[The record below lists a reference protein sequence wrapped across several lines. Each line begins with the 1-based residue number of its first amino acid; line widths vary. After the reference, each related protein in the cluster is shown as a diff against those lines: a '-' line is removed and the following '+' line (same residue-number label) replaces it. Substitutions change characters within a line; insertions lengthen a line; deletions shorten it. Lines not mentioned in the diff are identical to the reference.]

1 LLNPKRPMRLLN
13 ERHLGACRV
22 PTIKGGEDVEMKS
35 SRATDTSASLSSSM
49 MHSLGADLRTA
60 AILD

>member
-1 LLNPKRPMRLLN
+1 MRLLD

-22 PTIKGGEDVEMKS
+22 PTIKGGVDVEMKS